1 MFLSMQHKTI
11 NKIRIF
17 QGGAKNN
24 ADKERKKIRINSHMK
39 KVSTKEDDAMG
50 RTKSCREAELEEK
63 LTALSAEYE
72 RLKSSMVSTEQPPV
86 FIVFNQRVCLL
97 CIVSRNACMAGFKT
111 LSFYWSLIL

>member
-1 MFLSMQHKTI
+1 MQCSAPLACQAVQPWFLSMQHKTI

-39 KVSTKEDDAMG
+39 KVSTKKDDAMG
-50 RTKSCREAELEEK
+50 RTQSCREAELEEK

-86 FIVFNQRVCLL
+86 FIVFN
-97 CIVSRNACMAGFKT
+97 
-111 LSFYWSLIL
+111 